1 MALRAMTKD
10 VLVRDAVVVDRPD
23 PEVPEK
29 AKRRRFT
36 AAYKLWALTQVDAC
50 TEPGQVGS
58 FLRREG
64 LYSSHLVAW
73 RRARDAG
80 ALSELAK
87 KRGKRGASGLERENE
102 KLRRRNQRLRRSLD
116 QAHKIIEVQGKVSE
130 LLGIPLDPAGDDNE
144 SDS

>member
-1 MALRAMTKD
+1 MAIHEMAKHA
-10 VLVRDAVVVDRPD
+10 LVRDASTVDVPD

-36 AAYKLWALTQVDAC
+36 AEYKLWALKQADAC

-80 ALSELAK
+80 ALRELSK
-87 KRGKRGASGLERENE
+87 RRGKHGVHPLEKANE
-102 KLRRRNQRLRRSLD
+102 KLRRHNERLRRSLD
-116 QAHKIIEVQGKVSE
+116 QAHRIIEVQGKVSE

-144 SDS
+144 SES

>member
-1 MALRAMTKD
+1 MAIREMAKHAP
-10 VLVRDAVVVDRPD
+10 VRDASMVDRPD

-36 AAYKLWALTQVDAC
+36 AEYKLWALKQVDAC

-80 ALSELAK
+80 ALHELARN
-87 KRGKRGASGLERENE
+87 RGKRGVHPLEKANE
-102 KLRRRNQRLRRSLD
+102 KLRRHNERLKRSLD
-116 QAHKIIEVQGKVSE
+116 QAHRIIEVQGKVSE
-130 LLGIPLDPAGDDNE
+130 LLGIPLDPAGEDNE
-144 SDS
+144 SES

>member
-1 MALRAMTKD
+1 MSVRAMTNG
-10 VLVRDAVVVDRPD
+10 VRVRDAVVVDRPD

-36 AAYKLWALTQVDAC
+36 AEYKLWVLKQVEAC
-50 TEPGQVGS
+50 TEPGQVGAL
-58 FLRREG
+58 LRREG

-80 ALSELAK
+80 ALHELAK
-87 KRGKRGASGLERENE
+87 KRGKPGAHPLQREVE
-102 KLRRRNQRLRRSLD
+102 RLRRKNDVLRRHLD

-130 LLGIPLDPAGDDNE
+130 LLGIPLDPASGDEE
-144 SDS
+144 SGS